1 MPTPHCDCIY
11 LLTVL
16 MQRKNMT
23 VIGKLI
29 MYLTVQIT
37 FLHFDSGIVL
47 LIPAVEYLHRYGDLG
62 LSY

>member
-1 MPTPHCDCIY
+1 MRTPHCDGIY

>member
-1 MPTPHCDCIY
+1 MI
-11 LLTVL
+11 VL
-16 MQRKNMT
+16 P